1 MGDFFVMPDNESCN
15 SKENNVQVSQPECGL
30 LLTASTILF
39 FLLLSSLTVGLD
51 VVGYRKNILRLESH
65 SHPSV
70 IF

>member
-1 MGDFFVMPDNESCN
+1 MPDNESCN

-51 VVGYRKNILRLESH
+51 VVGYRKKYIAA
-65 SHPSV
+65 
-70 IF
+70 

>member
-39 FLLLSSLTVGLD
+39 FSSTIFFD
-51 VVGYRKNILRLESH
+51 SRLGCCWLQKKY
-65 SHPSV
+65 
-70 IF
+70 IAA